1 MSISTTLLDSYL
13 VTHTDF
19 RLGSKGICIDFWYME
34 SLDKWAVSIPRAHF
48 EMNHAE
54 LKLLGTNLY
63 LIMDGIAVS
72 SIDLKDFDK
81 LSRRLD
87 E

>member
-1 MSISTTLLDSYL
+1 MTISTELLESYL
-13 VTHTDF
+13 ATHRDF
-19 RLGSKGICIDFWYME
+19 RLGGRGICIDFWYME
-34 SLDKWAVSIPRAHF
+34 SLDMWSVSIPRAHF
-48 EMNHAE
+48 EMNHAN

-72 SIDLKDFDK
+72 SIDLNDFDK
-81 LSRRLD
+81 LSKVV